1 MASQHGAR
9 STVSGR
15 GLFVVH
21 TELAVAE
28 VRRLSQTGVLRVA
41 KPKGEADK
49 LVLYPGEAR

>member
-28 VRRLSQTGVLRVA
+28 VRRLSETGVLRVA